1 VNGLKR
7 MTHHEWCENYFTN
20 KPDTIMVL
28 LIAIVVGNL
37 LRQVDPG
44 FVKECFNKSLAWC
57 ENDNGRISSS
67 ILDLLL
73 LQML

>member
-1 VNGLKR
+1 
-7 MTHHEWCENYFTN
+7 
-20 KPDTIMVL
+20 MVL
-28 LIAIVVGNL
+28 LIASVVGNL